1 MARTAGSPASP
12 ARTTGSRPGGSDP
25 PQVVEVSVPG
35 RRLRPREHLRP
46 HCVAP
51 FRDGEVRSRDG
62 LRVTS
67 PLRTLGDLR
76 RADDIERLTAEAQ
89 VLRLVTPADVAH
101 VVPDPAPTRSE
112 FERAFRSLLHRAGLP
127 QPLVNHYV
135 AAHECDFVWLRERV
149 IVETDGWG
157 SHGNRE
163 AFEDDRD
170 RDADLAALGWVVV
183 RVTWRTLVTEPILV
197 AARLARTLAARNAV
211 VPG

>member
-1 MARTAGSPASP
+1 M
-12 ARTTGSRPGGSDP
+12 
-25 PQVVEVSVPG
+25 
-35 RRLRPREHLRP
+35 
-46 HCVAP
+46 
-51 FRDGEVRSRDG
+51 RSRDG